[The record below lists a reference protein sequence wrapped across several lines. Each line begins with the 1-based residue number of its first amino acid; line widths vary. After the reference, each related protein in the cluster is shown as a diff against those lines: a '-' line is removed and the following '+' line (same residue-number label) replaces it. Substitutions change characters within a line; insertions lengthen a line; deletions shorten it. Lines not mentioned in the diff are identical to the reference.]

1 MRAESVGRIHHASDM
16 YLAWIGQF
24 GLKYTNQYS
33 NKHAL
38 VCCFIIP
45 DLELFNFIILYNA
58 KKINE

>member
-1 MRAESVGRIHHASDM
+1 MRAESVGRIHHALDM
-16 YLAWIGQF
+16 YLGSNNF